1 MESQAQT
8 ELTAQAA
15 HLGKQEQVENQEQ
28 AVKMVQVAQMEAQAH
43 LVWMA
48 LQANLVQAEHQD

>member
-1 MESQAQT
+1 
-8 ELTAQAA
+8 
-15 HLGKQEQVENQEQ
+15 
-28 AVKMVQVAQMEAQAH
+28 MVQVAQMEAQAH